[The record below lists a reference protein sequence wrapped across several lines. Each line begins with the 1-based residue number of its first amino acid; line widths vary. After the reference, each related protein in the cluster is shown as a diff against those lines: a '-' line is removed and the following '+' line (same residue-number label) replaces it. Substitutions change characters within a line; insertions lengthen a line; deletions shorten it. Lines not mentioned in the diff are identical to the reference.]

1 MKKLYYR
8 FGDIPE
14 DGYSS
19 IWRIDELIGKEKGVS
34 VYEAYKNID
43 GTYVPVIP
51 FPVTEKGLNDFIY
64 YMAYYYYNYGSRY
77 LVNGNLLDDRGSDG
91 EPLIENVKNNKEI
104 MSSTTI

>member
-19 IWRIDELIGKEKGVS
+19 IWRIDELIGNEKGLS

-43 GTYVPVIP
+43 GNYVPVIP
-51 FPVTEKGLNDFIY
+51 FPVTEKGLNDFMY
-64 YMAYYYYNYGSRY
+64 YMAYYYGSRY
-77 LVNGNLLDDRGSDG
+77 LVTGDLLDERGSDG
-91 EPLIENVKNNKEI
+91 EPLIENVKIIEKL
-104 MSSTTI
+104 

>member
-34 VYEAYKNID
+34 VYEAY
-43 GTYVPVIP
+43 Y
-51 FPVTEKGLNDFIY
+51 
-64 YMAYYYYNYGSRY
+64 YGSRY
-77 LVNGNLLDDRGSDG
+77 LVTGDLLDERGSDG
-91 EPLIENVKNNKEI
+91 EPLIKNVKIIKKL
-104 MSSTTI
+104 

>member
-19 IWRIDELIGKEKGVS
+19 IWRIDELIGKEKGLS

-43 GTYVPVIP
+43 GT
-51 FPVTEKGLNDFIY
+51 
-64 YMAYYYYNYGSRY
+64 
-77 LVNGNLLDDRGSDG
+77 
-91 EPLIENVKNNKEI
+91 
-104 MSSTTI
+104 

>member
-19 IWRIDELIGKEKGVS
+19 IWRIDELIGNEKGIS

-51 FPVTEKGLNDFIY
+51 FPVTEKVLNDFTY
-64 YMAYYYYNYGSRY
+64 YMTYYYGSRY
-77 LVNGNLLDDRGSDG
+77 LVTVDLLDERGSDG
-91 EPLIENVKNNKEI
+91 ELLIKNVKIIKKL
-104 MSSTTI
+104 